1 MGNQT
6 SDFDDIRRT
15 GDKAQRLLRDL
26 EAGFESGANASSPQQ
41 PTPYISKP
49 VSDRP
54 YANQSSGQ
62 QPANPVTF
70 LVVFALI
77 VIPVIAVVS
86 NSNKPVTVDD
96 SVPTLRFRATCGSKY
111 SVTGRWWPVLGPRSR
126 SVLSRVRRD
135 YCGDAYINAEG
146 NVQVASFGSQQ
157 AADDFS
163 KRLTASMQ
171 VPFRVGKERKL

>member
-6 SDFDDIRRT
+6 SDFDDILRT
-15 GDKAQRLLRDL
+15 GDEAQRLLRDL
-26 EAGFESGANASSPQQ
+26 EAGFESGSNASSPPQA
-41 PTPYISKP
+41 TPYISKP

-54 YANQSSGQ
+54 YANESPGQ

-77 VIPVIAVVS
+77 VIPIIAVVS

-96 SVPTLRFRATCGSKY
+96 SVPTLRFRATCGSKH
-111 SVTGRWWPVLGPRSR
+111 SVTGSWWPVLGPRSR

-157 AADDFS
+157 AADEFS